1 MLIVV
6 IVTVTVALTLVTIPA
21 VVIVMSTVVVTV
33 TVIVNGMIVPV
44 WMIPFPAMKA
54 LKPPWFTTEPDIAWP
69 QIEINTAH
77 QAHIFVTVPDVII
90 RIHTHRHHRRGRFHG
105 HAAIGPNHAT

>member
-6 IVTVTVALTLVTIPA
+6 IVTVTVALTLVAIPV

-33 TVIVNGMIVPV
+33 TVIVNGMVAPICVV
-44 WMIPFPAMKA
+44 PFPAMKA

-69 QIEINTAH
+69 QIEIDTAH
-77 QAHIFVTVPDVII
+77 HAHIFVTVPDVII
-90 RIHTHRHHRRGRFHG
+90 RIHSHRHHGRGRFHD